1 MRHRRKSQ
9 KFSRSRA
16 QRKALKKSLL
26 RSMVSYERIKTTEA
40 KASALR
46 SWIERLIT
54 LAKTDTVHHRRLAFQ
69 VLRDHDLVKK
79 LFEAIAPR
87 FKGINGGYT
96 RMFYLGC
103 RKGDASRISLIELT
117 KIEIKEKKVRE
128 KKAKE
133 TETTEEAEH
142 KEVKHAP
149 HKEKPK
155 KTIIDG
161 VKGIFKKERDSL

>member
-1 MRHRRKSQ
+1 MRHRKESQ

-26 RSMVSYERIKTTEA
+26 RSLVTYERIKTTEA
-40 KASALR
+40 KATALQ
-46 SWIERLIT
+46 SWIDRLIT
-54 LAKTDTVHHRRLAFQ
+54 LAKNDTIHHRRLVFKA
-69 VLRDHDLVKK
+69 LGDHDLVKK
-79 LFEAIAPR
+79 LFDNIGPR

-96 RMFYLGC
+96 RKFYLGC
-103 RKGDASRISLIELT
+103 RKGDAGRVSLLELT
-117 KIEIKEKKVRE
+117 KIEVKEKKVKE

-133 TETTEEAEH
+133 IEPEEAKH

-149 HKEKPK
+149 QKEKPK
-155 KTIIDG
+155 KTIIEG

>member
-1 MRHRRKSQ
+1 
-9 KFSRSRA
+9 
-16 QRKALKKSLL
+16 
-26 RSMVSYERIKTTEA
+26 MVTYERIKTTEA
-40 KASALR
+40 KAKSLK
-46 SWIERLIT
+46 SWIDKLIT

-69 VLRDHDLVKK
+69 DLGDHNLVKK
-79 LFEAIAPR
+79 LFESIAPR

-117 KIEIKEKKVRE
+117 KLEIKEKRVRE
-128 KKAKE
+128 KKEKE
-133 TETTEEAEH
+133 TENV
-142 KEVKHAP
+142 EVEQRGVKRAP
-149 HKEKPK
+149 QKEKPR

>member
-1 MRHRRKSQ
+1 MRHRKKSK

-16 QRKALKKSLL
+16 QRKALTKSLL
-26 RSMVSYERIKTTEA
+26 RSMVTYERIKTTEA
-40 KASALR
+40 KAKSLKG
-46 SWIERLIT
+46 WIDKLIT
-54 LAKTDTVHHRRLAFQ
+54 LAKTDTLHHRRLAFQ
-69 VLRDHDLVKK
+69 DLRDHDLVKK

-117 KIEIKEKKVRE
+117 KLDLKEKKVKE
-128 KKAKE
+128 KKEKE
-133 TETTEEAEH
+133 TEDVAVEH

-149 HKEKPK
+149 QKEKPR